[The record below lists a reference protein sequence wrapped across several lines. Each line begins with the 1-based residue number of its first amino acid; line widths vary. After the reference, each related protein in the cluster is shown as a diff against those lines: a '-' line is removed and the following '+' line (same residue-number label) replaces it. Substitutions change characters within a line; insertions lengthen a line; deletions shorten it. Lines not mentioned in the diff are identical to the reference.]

1 VNLVIFVKN
10 PLAELDWVTFSRW
23 TGQRP
28 TQPLSAL
35 ICFRF
40 DNNMVLGPP
49 VDWNEISTK
58 KFYAT
63 PVFDCFRQNSSSS
76 GHAAIAWFVHQLPRE
91 KTSRTTYKRF
101 LSLFS
106 LKHFDIRT
114 ESHLTQPASHTGK
127 CDVTSGTVT

>member
-1 VNLVIFVKN
+1 VNLVIFVKK
-10 PLAELDWVTFSRW
+10 PLAALDWVTFSRW
-23 TGQRP
+23 SGQRP
-28 TQPLSAL
+28 TQPLSAS

-40 DNNMVLGPP
+40 DNNMGLGPP

-58 KFYAT
+58 KFYET
-63 PVFDCFRQNSSSS
+63 PVFDCFRQNSSAS
-76 GHAAIAWFVHQLPRE
+76 GCAVIAWFVHQLPRE
-91 KTSRTTYKRF
+91 KTSRITYKRF

-114 ESHLTQPASHTGK
+114 ESHLAQPASNTGK